1 MKIDS
6 PQKNSTISWII
17 LGIGGLI
24 AVLGAMTTQEYR
36 INLLL
41 IIGGL
46 IVAAGIVYNIKTGEI
61 LAMATMGDFDLNAP
75 FEIVD
80 PEALKRI
87 EAAPEEDKKQ
97 VRSNELQASWRN
109 KFISDAY
116 EPVRGYLSR
125 LPFNVSG
132 ACRPYSLVPG
142 L

>member
-46 IVAAGIVYNIKTGEI
+46 IVAAGIVYH
-61 LAMATMGDFDLNAP
+61 LAMVRCPYCGHSLAGYRPLPDKCPKCHHT
-75 FEIVD
+75 FE
-80 PEALKRI
+80 R
-87 EAAPEEDKKQ
+87 
-97 VRSNELQASWRN
+97 
-109 KFISDAY
+109 
-116 EPVRGYLSR
+116 
-125 LPFNVSG
+125 
-132 ACRPYSLVPG
+132 
-142 L
+142 